1 MSNVTCLTEHMNKQT
16 NKQAIYRVNETSNQ
30 PCGNF
35 CNTALINLSSVN
47 THDWYTLP
55 HLMLLYY
62 TFYNQYIQ
70 PWKVT
75 QSIKLHW
82 NKLAYSYFLYIFD
95 THINT
100 STNERVLLNQGCT
113 NFPNIQK
120 PLQNSMYQKD
130 NMK

>member
-1 MSNVTCLTEHMNKQT
+1 M
-16 NKQAIYRVNETSNQ
+16 
-30 PCGNF
+30 
-35 CNTALINLSSVN
+35 N

-55 HLMLLYY
+55 HLTIYY
-62 TFYNQYIQ
+62 TFYHQYIQ

-75 QSIKLHW
+75 QSIKLHG
-82 NKLAYSYFLYIFD
+82 NKLAYSYFLHIFY

-100 STNERVLLNQGCT
+100 STNKTELNQGCT

-120 PLQNSMYQKD
+120 QLQNSMHQED